1 MESDNFNTRIIIV
14 RSLKFLLFFIC
25 IFYVVVWIIKA
36 EMFDVQLVKQVFTF
50 YMSFFVLKITLVTRK
65 FQNKCCIFAE
75 LNTVRLYETAE

>member
-14 RSLKFLLFFIC
+14 RSLKLLLFFTC

-36 EMFDVQLVKQVFTF
+36 EMLDVQLVKQVFTF
-50 YMSFFVLKITLVTRK
+50 YMSFFVLKITLVTQK

-75 LNTVRLYETAE
+75 LNTVSLYETAE